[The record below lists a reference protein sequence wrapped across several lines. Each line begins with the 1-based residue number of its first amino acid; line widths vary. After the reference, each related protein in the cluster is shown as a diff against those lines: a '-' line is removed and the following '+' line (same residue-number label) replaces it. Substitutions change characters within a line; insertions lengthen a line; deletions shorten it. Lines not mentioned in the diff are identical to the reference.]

1 MGPALYNPLQMSQ
14 ITRCPACSTQFKVV
28 ADQLRISDGWVRCGH
43 CAEVFDASESLMPAP
58 PPALLPDVS
67 LTDVRPAPMPVA
79 RADDSLRAWGAPP
92 APVQKAFSRVIV
104 EPDAPSVNAPAPLG
118 AGVLAEAPFAPPAEV
133 LSVPDPVP
141 PAFLAAEPSL
151 VGAEPPPIFEPAATF
166 AWKGVDA
173 PSVPPKAPVAPP
185 PPPPLSPPPPEFA
198 GRQESRVL
206 SPDML
211 ELVLQEPLRTTY
223 SSAVPSEALA
233 QTPAAPVPQPGGY
246 ELPYAEDFA
255 DTPLTLE
262 SDAQPSPTASQV
274 DSVTATSAEQ
284 AAPTQPLQADVV
296 TDGGVEGMTA
306 DGMDVL
312 ASLPALPAAEV
323 QSLADADE
331 SVMPSL
337 PSVEFPS
344 IDEAT
349 GVKEAKLATPDPRA
363 DQSSEAE
370 DDEEPDAA
378 EDVSFVK
385 AARRRAFWRKP
396 LVRSGLVVLGL
407 GLTTALAAQVAVHER
422 NRLAAVAP
430 QLRPLLLALCEPL
443 GCELA
448 PLRQIAEVVIDSSSF
463 NKARGDSY
471 VLAVTMKSRSTVAL
485 EMPAVE
491 LTLTDAQDQPV
502 LRRVLLPAEMG
513 APQELAAGGEW
524 SASVSVLVTTGGA
537 RVAGYRLLAFY
548 P

>member
-58 PPALLPDVS
+58 PSALLPDVS
-67 LTDVRPAPMPVA
+67 LTDVRPPPMPVA
-79 RADDSLRAWGAPP
+79 RADDSSRAWGAPP
-92 APVQKAFSRVIV
+92 APVQKAFSRVV
-104 EPDAPSVNAPAPLG
+104 LEHDAPSGNAPAPSG
-118 AGVLAEAPFAPPAEV
+118 AGVLPEVPFARPAEV

-141 PAFLAAEPSL
+141 PAFLAAEPPL

-166 AWKGVDA
+166 AWKGADA
-173 PSVPPKAPVAPP
+173 PSVPPKAPVAP
-185 PPPPLSPPPPEFA
+185 PPPPEFA

-211 ELVLQEPLRTTY
+211 ELVLQEPLRATY
-223 SSAVPSEALA
+223 SSAVSSEALA

-274 DSVTATSAEQ
+274 DGVTATSAEQ
-284 AAPTQPLQADVV
+284 AAPTKPLQADVV
-296 TDGGVEGMTA
+296 SDGGVEGMTA

-312 ASLPALPAAEV
+312 ASLPALPPAEV
-323 QSLADADE
+323 QSLADAEE
-331 SVMPSL
+331 SVNPSL

-349 GVKEAKLATPDPRA
+349 GAKEARPATPDPRA
-363 DQSSEAE
+363 YQSSEVE

-407 GLTTALAAQVAVHER
+407 GLATALAAQVAVHER

>member
-67 LTDVRPAPMPVA
+67 LTDVRPPPMPVA
-79 RADDSLRAWGAPP
+79 RADDSSRAWGAPP
-92 APVQKAFSRVIV
+92 APVQKAFSRVVV
-104 EPDAPSVNAPAPLG
+104 EPDAPSGNAPAPSG
-118 AGVLAEAPFAPPAEV
+118 AGVLAEAPFARPAEV

-141 PAFLAAEPSL
+141 PAFLAAEPPL

-166 AWKGVDA
+166 AWKEADA

-185 PPPPLSPPPPEFA
+185 PPPPPPEFA

-211 ELVLQEPLRTTY
+211 ELVLQEPLRATY
-223 SSAVPSEALA
+223 SSAVSSEALA

-262 SDAQPSPTASQV
+262 CDAQPSPTASQA
-274 DSVTATSAEQ
+274 DGVTATSAEQ
-284 AAPTQPLQADVV
+284 AAPAKPLQADVV
-296 TDGGVEGMTA
+296 SDGGVEGMTA

-407 GLTTALAAQVAVHER
+407 GLATALAAQVAVHER

-502 LRRVLLPAEMG
+502 LRRVLLPADMG

>member
-1 MGPALYNPLQMSQ
+1 VGPALYNPLQMSQ

-67 LTDVRPAPMPVA
+67 LTDVRPPPMPVA
-79 RADDSLRAWGAPP
+79 RADDSSRAWGAPP
-92 APVQKAFSRVIV
+92 APVQKAFSRVVV
-104 EPDAPSVNAPAPLG
+104 EPDAPSGNAPAPSG
-118 AGVLAEAPFAPPAEV
+118 AGVLAEAPFARPAEV

-141 PAFLAAEPSL
+141 PAFLAAEPPL

-166 AWKGVDA
+166 AWKEADA

-185 PPPPLSPPPPEFA
+185 PPPPPPGFA

-211 ELVLQEPLRTTY
+211 ELVLQESPRTTH
-223 SSAVPSEALA
+223 SSAVSSEAVA

-262 SDAQPSPTASQV
+262 SDAQPSPTASHV
-274 DSVTATSAEQ
+274 DGDTGISAEQ
-284 AAPTQPLQADVV
+284 AVPTKPLQADVV
-296 TDGGVEGMTA
+296 SDGGVEGMTA

-323 QSLADADE
+323 QSLADAE
-331 SVMPSL
+331 EPVKPSL

-349 GVKEAKLATPDPRA
+349 GAKEARPATPDPRA
-363 DQSSEAE
+363 YQSSEAE

-407 GLTTALAAQVAVHER
+407 GLATALAAQVAVHER

>member
-43 CAEVFDASESLMPAP
+43 CAEVFDASESLMPAS

-67 LTDVRPAPMPVA
+67 LTDVRPPPMPVA
-79 RADDSLRAWGAPP
+79 RTDDSLRAWGAPP
-92 APVQKAFSRVIV
+92 APVQKAFSRVVV
-104 EPDAPSVNAPAPLG
+104 EPDAPSGNAPAPSG
-118 AGVLAEAPFAPPAEV
+118 AGVLAEAPFARPAEV

-141 PAFLAAEPSL
+141 PAFLTAEPPL
-151 VGAEPPPIFEPAATF
+151 VGAEPLPIFEPAATF
-166 AWKGVDA
+166 ARKGVDA
-173 PSVPPKAPVAPP
+173 PSVPPKSPLAPP
-185 PPPPLSPPPPEFA
+185 PPPPAPEFA

-211 ELVLQEPLRTTY
+211 ELVLQEPLRATH
-223 SSAVPSEALA
+223 SSAVSSEALA

-262 SDAQPSPTASQV
+262 SDAQPSPTASQA
-274 DSVTATSAEQ
+274 DGVTATSAEQ
-284 AAPTQPLQADVV
+284 AAPTKPLQADVV

-323 QSLADADE
+323 QSLADAE
-331 SVMPSL
+331 EPVKPSL

-349 GVKEAKLATPDPRA
+349 GVKEAKPATPDLRA
-363 DQSSEAE
+363 DQSSEGE
-370 DDEEPDAA
+370 DDEAPDAT

-407 GLTTALAAQVAVHER
+407 GLATALAAQVAVHER

-448 PLRQIAEVVIDSSSF
+448 PLRQISEVVIDSSSF

>member
-43 CAEVFDASESLMPAP
+43 CAEVFDASESLMPAS

-67 LTDVRPAPMPVA
+67 LTDVRPPPMPAA
-79 RADDSLRAWGAPP
+79 RTDDSLRAWGAPP
-92 APVQKAFSRVIV
+92 APVQKAFSRVVV
-104 EPDAPSVNAPAPLG
+104 EPDAPSGNAPAPLG
-118 AGVLAEAPFAPPAEV
+118 TGVLAEAPFARPAEV
-133 LSVPDPVP
+133 LSVPDPAP
-141 PAFLAAEPSL
+141 PAFLAAEPPL
-151 VGAEPPPIFEPAATF
+151 AGAEPPPIFEPAATF
-166 AWKGVDA
+166 AWKGADA

-185 PPPPLSPPPPEFA
+185 PPPPPPEFA

-211 ELVLQEPLRTTY
+211 ELVLQEPLRATY
-223 SSAVPSEALA
+223 SSAVSSEALA

-274 DSVTATSAEQ
+274 DGVTATSAEQ
-284 AAPTQPLQADVV
+284 AAPTKPLQAELVSDS
-296 TDGGVEGMTA
+296 GVEGMTA

-344 IDEAT
+344 IDEAS
-349 GVKEAKLATPDPRA
+349 GVKEAKPATPDLRA
-363 DQSSEAE
+363 DQSNEVE

-407 GLTTALAAQVAVHER
+407 GLATVLAAQVAVHER

-448 PLRQIAEVVIDSSSF
+448 PLRQISEVVIDSSSF

-502 LRRVLLPAEMG
+502 LRRVLLPADMG

>member
-67 LTDVRPAPMPVA
+67 LTDVRPPPMPVA
-79 RADDSLRAWGAPP
+79 RADDSSRAWGAPP
-92 APVQKAFSRVIV
+92 APVQKAFSRVVV
-104 EPDAPSVNAPAPLG
+104 EPDAPSGNAPAPSG
-118 AGVLAEAPFAPPAEV
+118 AGVLAGAPFARPAEV

-141 PAFLAAEPSL
+141 PAFLAAEPPL

-166 AWKGVDA
+166 AWKGADA

-185 PPPPLSPPPPEFA
+185 PPPPPPEFA

-211 ELVLQEPLRTTY
+211 ELVLQEPLRATH
-223 SSAVPSEALA
+223 SSAVSSEALV

-262 SDAQPSPTASQV
+262 SDAQPLPTVSQV
-274 DSVTATSAEQ
+274 DGVTVTSAEQ
-284 AAPTQPLQADVV
+284 AAPNKPLQADVV
-296 TDGGVEGMTA
+296 SDGGVEGMTA
-306 DGMDVL
+306 DGMGVL
-312 ASLPALPAAEV
+312 ASLPALPTAEV
-323 QSLADADE
+323 QSLADAEE
-331 SVMPSL
+331 SVKPSL

-344 IDEAT
+344 IDEAI
-349 GVKEAKLATPDPRA
+349 GVKEAKPATPDLRV
-363 DQSSEAE
+363 DQSSEVE

-407 GLTTALAAQVAVHER
+407 VLTTVLAAQVAVHER

-430 QLRPLLLALCEPL
+430 QFRPLLLALCEPL

>member
-67 LTDVRPAPMPVA
+67 LTDVRPPPMPVA
-79 RADDSLRAWGAPP
+79 RADDSSRAWGAPP
-92 APVQKAFSRVIV
+92 APVQKAFSRVVV
-104 EPDAPSVNAPAPLG
+104 EPDAPSVNVPVPSG
-118 AGVLAEAPFAPPAEV
+118 AGVLAEAPFARPAEV

-141 PAFLAAEPSL
+141 PAFLAAEPPL

-166 AWKGVDA
+166 AWKGADA

-185 PPPPLSPPPPEFA
+185 PPPPPPEFA

-211 ELVLQEPLRTTY
+211 ELVLQEPLRATH
-223 SSAVPSEALA
+223 SSAVSSEALV

-262 SDAQPSPTASQV
+262 SDAQPLPTASQV
-274 DSVTATSAEQ
+274 DGVTVTSAEQ
-284 AAPTQPLQADVV
+284 AAPNKPLQADVV
-296 TDGGVEGMTA
+296 SDGGVEGMTA

-312 ASLPALPAAEV
+312 ASLPALPTAEV
-323 QSLADADE
+323 QSLADAEE
-331 SVMPSL
+331 SVKPSL

-344 IDEAT
+344 IDEAI
-349 GVKEAKLATPDPRA
+349 GVKEAKPATPDLRV
-363 DQSSEAE
+363 DQSSEVE

-407 GLTTALAAQVAVHER
+407 VLATALAAQVAVHER

-502 LRRVLLPAEMG
+502 LRRVLLPADMG

>member
-67 LTDVRPAPMPVA
+67 LTDVRPPPMPVA
-79 RADDSLRAWGAPP
+79 RTDDSLRAWGAPP

-118 AGVLAEAPFAPPAEV
+118 AGVLAEAPFARPAEV

-185 PPPPLSPPPPEFA
+185 PPPPMPEFA

-211 ELVLQEPLRTTY
+211 ELVLQESPRTTH
-223 SSAVPSEALA
+223 SSAVSSEAVA

-274 DSVTATSAEQ
+274 DGVTATSAEQ
-284 AAPTQPLQADVV
+284 AVPAKPLQADAV

-312 ASLPALPAAEV
+312 ASLSALPAAEV

-344 IDEAT
+344 IDEAS
-349 GVKEAKLATPDPRA
+349 GVKEAKPATPDLRA
-363 DQSSEAE
+363 DQSSEVE

-407 GLTTALAAQVAVHER
+407 GLATALAAQVAVHER

>member
-1 MGPALYNPLQMSQ
+1 
-14 ITRCPACSTQFKVV
+14 
-28 ADQLRISDGWVRCGH
+28 
-43 CAEVFDASESLMPAP
+43 
-58 PPALLPDVS
+58 
-67 LTDVRPAPMPVA
+67 
-79 RADDSLRAWGAPP
+79 
-92 APVQKAFSRVIV
+92 
-104 EPDAPSVNAPAPLG
+104 
-118 AGVLAEAPFAPPAEV
+118 
-133 LSVPDPVP
+133 
-141 PAFLAAEPSL
+141 
-151 VGAEPPPIFEPAATF
+151 
-166 AWKGVDA
+166 
-173 PSVPPKAPVAPP
+173 
-185 PPPPLSPPPPEFA
+185 
-198 GRQESRVL
+198 
-206 SPDML
+206 ML
-211 ELVLQEPLRTTY
+211 ELVLQESPRATH
-223 SSAVPSEALA
+223 SSAVSSEAVA

-262 SDAQPSPTASQV
+262 AVESDAQPSPTASQV
-274 DSVTATSAEQ
+274 DGVTATSAEQ
-284 AAPTQPLQADVV
+284 AAPTQPLPADVV

-407 GLTTALAAQVAVHER
+407 VLATVLAAQVAVHER

-471 VLAVTMKSRSTVAL
+471 VLAVTTKSRSTVAL

-502 LRRVLLPAEMG
+502 LRRVLLPTEMG

>member
-67 LTDVRPAPMPVA
+67 LTDVRPPPMPVA
-79 RADDSLRAWGAPP
+79 RADDSSRAWGAPP
-92 APVQKAFSRVIV
+92 APVQKAFSRVVV
-104 EPDAPSVNAPAPLG
+104 EPDAPSGNAPAPSG
-118 AGVLAEAPFAPPAEV
+118 AGVLAEAPFARPAEV

-141 PAFLAAEPSL
+141 PAFLAAEPPL
-151 VGAEPPPIFEPAATF
+151 VGAEAPPILEPAATF
-166 AWKGVDA
+166 AWKGADA

-185 PPPPLSPPPPEFA
+185 PPPPPPEFA

-211 ELVLQEPLRTTY
+211 ELVLQEPLRATHP
-223 SSAVPSEALA
+223 SAVSSEALA

-274 DSVTATSAEQ
+274 DGVTATSAEQ
-284 AAPTQPLQADVV
+284 AAPAKPLQADVV
-296 TDGGVEGMTA
+296 SDGGVEGMTA

-323 QSLADADE
+323 QSLADAE
-331 SVMPSL
+331 EPVKPSL

-349 GVKEAKLATPDPRA
+349 GVKEAKPATPDLRA
-363 DQSSEAE
+363 DQSSEGE
-370 DDEEPDAA
+370 DDEEPDAT

-407 GLTTALAAQVAVHER
+407 GLATALAAQVAVHER

>member
-67 LTDVRPAPMPVA
+67 LTDVRPPPMPVA
-79 RADDSLRAWGAPP
+79 RADDSSRAWGAPP
-92 APVQKAFSRVIV
+92 APVQKAFSRVVV
-104 EPDAPSVNAPAPLG
+104 EPDAPSGNAPAPSG
-118 AGVLAEAPFAPPAEV
+118 AGVLAEAPFARPAEV

-141 PAFLAAEPSL
+141 PAFLAAEPPL

-166 AWKGVDA
+166 AWKGADA

-185 PPPPLSPPPPEFA
+185 PPPPPPEFA

-211 ELVLQEPLRTTY
+211 ELVLQESPRTTH
-223 SSAVPSEALA
+223 SSAVSSEAVA

-262 SDAQPSPTASQV
+262 CDAQPSPTASQA
-274 DSVTATSAEQ
+274 DGVTATSAEQ
-284 AAPTQPLQADVV
+284 AAPAKPLQADVV
-296 TDGGVEGMTA
+296 SDGGVEGMTA

-323 QSLADADE
+323 QSLADAEE
-331 SVMPSL
+331 SVKPSL

-344 IDEAT
+344 IDEAI
-349 GVKEAKLATPDPRA
+349 GVKEAKPATPDLRA
-363 DQSSEAE
+363 DQSSEGE

-407 GLTTALAAQVAVHER
+407 VLATALAAQVAVHER
-422 NRLAAVAP
+422 NRVAAVAP

-502 LRRVLLPAEMG
+502 LRRVLLPADMG

>member
-67 LTDVRPAPMPVA
+67 LTDVRPPPMPVA
-79 RADDSLRAWGAPP
+79 RADDSSRAWGAPP
-92 APVQKAFSRVIV
+92 APVQKAFSRVVV
-104 EPDAPSVNAPAPLG
+104 EPDAPSGNAPAPSG
-118 AGVLAEAPFAPPAEV
+118 AGVLAEAPFARPAEV

-141 PAFLAAEPSL
+141 PAFLAAEPPL

-166 AWKGVDA
+166 AWKGADA

-185 PPPPLSPPPPEFA
+185 PPPPPPEFA

-211 ELVLQEPLRTTY
+211 ELVLQESLRATH
-223 SSAVPSEALA
+223 SSAVSSEALV

-262 SDAQPSPTASQV
+262 SDAQPLPTVSQV
-274 DSVTATSAEQ
+274 DGVTVTSAEQ
-284 AAPTQPLQADVV
+284 AAPNKPLQADVV
-296 TDGGVEGMTA
+296 SDGGVEGMTA

-312 ASLPALPAAEV
+312 ASLPALPPAEV
-323 QSLADADE
+323 QSLADAE
-331 SVMPSL
+331 EPVKPSL

-349 GVKEAKLATPDPRA
+349 GVKEVKSATPDLRA
-363 DQSSEAE
+363 DQSSEGE
-370 DDEEPDAA
+370 DDEAPDAT

-407 GLTTALAAQVAVHER
+407 GLATALAAQVAVHER
-422 NRLAAVAP
+422 NRVAAVAP

-502 LRRVLLPAEMG
+502 LRRVLLPADMG

>member
-67 LTDVRPAPMPVA
+67 LTDVRPPPMPVA
-79 RADDSLRAWGAPP
+79 RADDSSRAWGAPP
-92 APVQKAFSRVIV
+92 APVQKAFSRVVV
-104 EPDAPSVNAPAPLG
+104 EPDAPSGNAPAPSG
-118 AGVLAEAPFAPPAEV
+118 AGVLAGAPFARPAEV

-141 PAFLAAEPSL
+141 PAFLAAEPPL

-166 AWKGVDA
+166 AWKGADA
-173 PSVPPKAPVAPP
+173 PRVQPKAPVAPP
-185 PPPPLSPPPPEFA
+185 PPPLPPQFA

-211 ELVLQEPLRTTY
+211 ELVLQEPLRATY
-223 SSAVPSEALA
+223 SSAVSSEALA

-274 DSVTATSAEQ
+274 DGDTATSAD
-284 AAPTQPLQADVV
+284 QADVV

-312 ASLPALPAAEV
+312 ASLPALPPAEV
-323 QSLADADE
+323 QSLAGAEE
-331 SVMPSL
+331 SVKPSL

-349 GVKEAKLATPDPRA
+349 GVKEAKPATPDLRA
-363 DQSSEAE
+363 DQSSEVE

-396 LVRSGLVVLGL
+396 PVRSGLVVLGL
-407 GLTTALAAQVAVHER
+407 CLATALAAQVAVHER
-422 NRLAAVAP
+422 NRVAAVAP

-502 LRRVLLPAEMG
+502 LRRVLLPADMG

>member
-67 LTDVRPAPMPVA
+67 LTDVRPPPMPVA
-79 RADDSLRAWGAPP
+79 RADDSSRAWGAPP
-92 APVQKAFSRVIV
+92 APVQKAFSRVVV
-104 EPDAPSVNAPAPLG
+104 EPDAPSGNAPAPSG
-118 AGVLAEAPFAPPAEV
+118 AGVLAEAPFARPAEV

-141 PAFLAAEPSL
+141 PAFLAAEPPL

-185 PPPPLSPPPPEFA
+185 PPPPPEFA

-211 ELVLQEPLRTTY
+211 ELVLQEPLRATH
-223 SSAVPSEALA
+223 SSTVSSEALA
-233 QTPAAPVPQPGGY
+233 HTPAAPVPQPRGY
-246 ELPYAEDFA
+246 ERPYAEDFA
-255 DTPLTLE
+255 ATPLTLE

-274 DSVTATSAEQ
+274 DSVTATSAVQ
-284 AAPTQPLQADVV
+284 AAPAKPLQADVV
-296 TDGGVEGMTA
+296 TDSGVEGMTA

-312 ASLPALPAAEV
+312 ASLPALPPAEV
-323 QSLADADE
+323 QSLADAE
-331 SVMPSL
+331 EPVKPSL

-349 GVKEAKLATPDPRA
+349 GVKEAKPATPDLRA
-363 DQSSEAE
+363 DQSSEGE
-370 DDEEPDAA
+370 DGEEPDAA

-396 LVRSGLVVLGL
+396 PVRSGLVVLGL
-407 GLTTALAAQVAVHER
+407 CLATALAAQVAVHER
-422 NRLAAVAP
+422 NRVAAVAP

-448 PLRQIAEVVIDSSSF
+448 PLRQISEVVIDSSSF

-502 LRRVLLPAEMG
+502 LRRVLLPADMG

>member
-67 LTDVRPAPMPVA
+67 LTDVRQPPMPVA
-79 RADDSLRAWGAPP
+79 RADDSLRAWGAAP
-92 APVQKAFSRVIV
+92 APAQRVSSRVAV
-104 EPDAPSVNAPAPLG
+104 EPDAPVGNAPAPSG
-118 AGVLAEAPFAPPAEV
+118 AGHLAEAPFAFPAEV

-141 PAFLAAEPSL
+141 PAFLAAEPPL

-166 AWKGVDA
+166 AWKGADA

-185 PPPPLSPPPPEFA
+185 PPPPPPEFA

-211 ELVLQEPLRTTY
+211 ELVLQEPLRATH
-223 SSAVPSEALA
+223 SSAVSSEALA

-274 DSVTATSAEQ
+274 DGDTATSAEQ
-284 AAPTQPLQADVV
+284 AAPTKPLQADVV
-296 TDGGVEGMTA
+296 SDGGVEGMTA

-312 ASLPALPAAEV
+312 ASLPALPPAEV
-323 QSLADADE
+323 QSLADAE
-331 SVMPSL
+331 EPVKPSL

-349 GVKEAKLATPDPRA
+349 GVKEVKSATPDPRA
-363 DQSSEAE
+363 YQSSEAE

-407 GLTTALAAQVAVHER
+407 CLATALAAQVAVHER
-422 NRLAAVAP
+422 NRVAAVAP

-448 PLRQIAEVVIDSSSF
+448 PLRQISEVVIDSSSF

-502 LRRVLLPAEMG
+502 LRRVLLPADMG

>member
-67 LTDVRPAPMPVA
+67 LTDVRPPPMPVA
-79 RADDSLRAWGAPP
+79 RADDSSRAWGAPP
-92 APVQKAFSRVIV
+92 APVQKAFSRVVV
-104 EPDAPSVNAPAPLG
+104 EPDAPSGNAPAPSG
-118 AGVLAEAPFAPPAEV
+118 AGVLAEAPFARPAEV

-141 PAFLAAEPSL
+141 PAFLAAEPPL

-166 AWKGVDA
+166 AWKGADA

-185 PPPPLSPPPPEFA
+185 PPPPPPEFA

-211 ELVLQEPLRTTY
+211 ELVLQESLRATH
-223 SSAVPSEALA
+223 SSAVSSEALV

-262 SDAQPSPTASQV
+262 SDAQPLPTVSQV
-274 DSVTATSAEQ
+274 DGVTVTSAEQ
-284 AAPTQPLQADVV
+284 AAPNKPLQADVV
-296 TDGGVEGMTA
+296 SDGGVEGMTA

-312 ASLPALPAAEV
+312 ASLPALPTAEV
-323 QSLADADE
+323 QSLADAEE
-331 SVMPSL
+331 SVKPSL

-349 GVKEAKLATPDPRA
+349 GVKEAKPATPDLRA
-363 DQSSEAE
+363 DQSSEVE

-407 GLTTALAAQVAVHER
+407 VLATALAAQVAVHER

-502 LRRVLLPAEMG
+502 LRRVLLPADMG

>member
-1 MGPALYNPLQMSQ
+1 MSQ

-43 CAEVFDASESLMPAP
+43 CAEVFDASESLVPAS

-67 LTDVRPAPMPVA
+67 LTDVRPPPMPVA

-104 EPDAPSVNAPAPLG
+104 EPDAPSGIAPAPLG

-141 PAFLAAEPSL
+141 PALLTAEPPL
-151 VGAEPPPIFEPAATF
+151 VGTEPPPIFEPAATF
-166 AWKGVDA
+166 AWKGADA

-185 PPPPLSPPPPEFA
+185 PPPPGFA

-211 ELVLQEPLRTTY
+211 ELVLQESPRATH
-223 SSAVPSEALA
+223 SSAVSSEAVA

-262 SDAQPSPTASQV
+262 AVESDAQPSPTASQV
-274 DSVTATSAEQ
+274 DGVTATSAEQ

-407 GLTTALAAQVAVHER
+407 VLATVLAAQVAVHER

-471 VLAVTMKSRSTVAL
+471 VLAVTTKSRSTVAL

-502 LRRVLLPAEMG
+502 LRRVLLPTEMG

>member
-67 LTDVRPAPMPVA
+67 LTDVRPPPMPVA
-79 RADDSLRAWGAPP
+79 RADDSSRAWGAPP
-92 APVQKAFSRVIV
+92 APVQKAFSRVVV
-104 EPDAPSVNAPAPLG
+104 EPDAPSGNAPAPSG
-118 AGVLAEAPFAPPAEV
+118 AGVLAEAPFARPAEV

-141 PAFLAAEPSL
+141 PAFLAAEPPL

-166 AWKGVDA
+166 AWKGADA

-185 PPPPLSPPPPEFA
+185 PPPPPPEFA

-211 ELVLQEPLRTTY
+211 ELVLQEPLRATY
-223 SSAVPSEALA
+223 SSAVSSEAVA

-262 SDAQPSPTASQV
+262 SDAQPSPTASHV
-274 DSVTATSAEQ
+274 DGDTGISAEQ
-284 AAPTQPLQADVV
+284 AVPTKPLQADVV
-296 TDGGVEGMTA
+296 SDGGVEGMTA

-312 ASLPALPAAEV
+312 ASLPALPPAEV
-323 QSLADADE
+323 QSLAGAEE
-331 SVMPSL
+331 SVKPSL

-349 GVKEAKLATPDPRA
+349 GVKEVKSATPDLRA
-363 DQSSEAE
+363 DQSSEGE
-370 DDEEPDAA
+370 DDEAPDAT

-396 LVRSGLVVLGL
+396 PVRSGLVVLGL
-407 GLTTALAAQVAVHER
+407 CLATALAAQVAVHER
-422 NRLAAVAP
+422 NRVAAVAP

-448 PLRQIAEVVIDSSSF
+448 PLRQISEVVIDSSSF

>member
-67 LTDVRPAPMPVA
+67 LTDVRPPPMPVA
-79 RADDSLRAWGAPP
+79 RADDSSRAWGAPP
-92 APVQKAFSRVIV
+92 APVQKAFSRVVV
-104 EPDAPSVNAPAPLG
+104 EPDAPSGNAPAPSG
-118 AGVLAEAPFAPPAEV
+118 AGVLAEAPFARPAEV

-141 PAFLAAEPSL
+141 PAFLAAEPPL

-166 AWKGVDA
+166 AWKGADA

-185 PPPPLSPPPPEFA
+185 PPPPPPEFA

-211 ELVLQEPLRTTY
+211 ELVLQEPLRATHPL
-223 SSAVPSEALA
+223 AVSSEALA

-274 DSVTATSAEQ
+274 DGDTATSTEQ
-284 AAPTQPLQADVV
+284 AASTKPLPADVV

-323 QSLADADE
+323 QSLADAEE
-331 SVMPSL
+331 SVKPSL

-407 GLTTALAAQVAVHER
+407 VLATVFAAQVAVHER

-502 LRRVLLPAEMG
+502 LRRVLLPADMG
-513 APQELAAGGEW
+513 APLELAAGGEW

>member
-67 LTDVRPAPMPVA
+67 LTDVRPPPMPVA
-79 RADDSLRAWGAPP
+79 RADDSSRAWGAPP
-92 APVQKAFSRVIV
+92 APVQKAFSRVVV
-104 EPDAPSVNAPAPLG
+104 EPDAPSGNAPAPSG
-118 AGVLAEAPFAPPAEV
+118 AGVLAEAPFARPAEV

-141 PAFLAAEPSL
+141 PAFLAAEPPL
-151 VGAEPPPIFEPAATF
+151 VCAEPPPIFEPAATF
-166 AWKGVDA
+166 AWKGADA

-185 PPPPLSPPPPEFA
+185 PPPPPPEFA

-211 ELVLQEPLRTTY
+211 ELVLQEPLRATH
-223 SSAVPSEALA
+223 SSAVSSEALA

-262 SDAQPSPTASQV
+262 CDAQPSPTASQA
-274 DSVTATSAEQ
+274 DGVTATSAEQ
-284 AAPTQPLQADVV
+284 AVPAKPLQADVV
-296 TDGGVEGMTA
+296 SDGGVEGMTA

-312 ASLPALPAAEV
+312 ASLPALPPAEV
-323 QSLADADE
+323 QSLADAE
-331 SVMPSL
+331 EPVKPSL

-349 GVKEAKLATPDPRA
+349 GVKEVKSATPDLRA
-363 DQSSEAE
+363 DQSSEGE
-370 DDEEPDAA
+370 DDEAPDAT

-407 GLTTALAAQVAVHER
+407 VLATALAAQVAVHER

-502 LRRVLLPAEMG
+502 LRRVLLPADMG

>member
-1 MGPALYNPLQMSQ
+1 MGPALYNPSQMSQ

-67 LTDVRPAPMPVA
+67 LTDVRPPPMPVA
-79 RADDSLRAWGAPP
+79 RADDSSRAWGAPP
-92 APVQKAFSRVIV
+92 APVQKAFSRVVV
-104 EPDAPSVNAPAPLG
+104 EPDAPSGNAPAPSG
-118 AGVLAEAPFAPPAEV
+118 AGVLAEAPFARPAEV

-141 PAFLAAEPSL
+141 PAFLAAEPPL

-166 AWKGVDA
+166 AWKGADA

-185 PPPPLSPPPPEFA
+185 PPPPPPEFA

-223 SSAVPSEALA
+223 SSAVSSEALA

-284 AAPTQPLQADVV
+284 AAPTKPLQADVV
-296 TDGGVEGMTA
+296 SDGGVEGMTA

-323 QSLADADE
+323 QSLADAEE
-331 SVMPSL
+331 SVKPSL

-349 GVKEAKLATPDPRA
+349 GVKEAKPATPDLRA
-363 DQSSEAE
+363 DQSSEVE

-407 GLTTALAAQVAVHER
+407 VLATALAAQVAVHER

-502 LRRVLLPAEMG
+502 LRRVLLPADMG

>member
-67 LTDVRPAPMPVA
+67 LTDVRPPPMPVA
-79 RADDSLRAWGAPP
+79 RADDSSRAWGAPP
-92 APVQKAFSRVIV
+92 APVQKAFSRVVV
-104 EPDAPSVNAPAPLG
+104 EPDAPSGNAPAPSG
-118 AGVLAEAPFAPPAEV
+118 AGVLAEAPFARPAEV

-141 PAFLAAEPSL
+141 PAFLAAEPPL

-166 AWKGVDA
+166 AWKGADA

-185 PPPPLSPPPPEFA
+185 PPPPPPEFA

-211 ELVLQEPLRTTY
+211 ELVLQEPLRATH
-223 SSAVPSEALA
+223 SSAVSSEALV

-262 SDAQPSPTASQV
+262 AVESDVQPLPTASQAV
-274 DSVTATSAEQ
+274 GVTAPSSEQ
-284 AAPTQPLQADVV
+284 AAPTRSPQADVV
-296 TDGGVEGMTA
+296 TDSGVEGMTA

-312 ASLPALPAAEV
+312 ASLPALPPAEV
-323 QSLADADE
+323 QSLADAE
-331 SVMPSL
+331 EPVKPSL

-349 GVKEAKLATPDPRA
+349 GVKEVKSATPDLRA
-363 DQSSEAE
+363 DQSSEGE
-370 DDEEPDAA
+370 DDEAPDAT

-407 GLTTALAAQVAVHER
+407 GLATALAAQVAVHER
-422 NRLAAVAP
+422 NRVAAVAP

-502 LRRVLLPAEMG
+502 LRRVLLPADMG

>member
-1 MGPALYNPLQMSQ
+1 VGPALYNPLQMSQ

-67 LTDVRPAPMPVA
+67 LTDVRPPPMPVA
-79 RADDSLRAWGAPP
+79 RADDSSRAWGAPP
-92 APVQKAFSRVIV
+92 APVQKAFSRVVV
-104 EPDAPSVNAPAPLG
+104 EPDAPSGNAPAPSG
-118 AGVLAEAPFAPPAEV
+118 AGVLAEAPFARPAEV

-141 PAFLAAEPSL
+141 PAFLAAEPPL

-166 AWKGVDA
+166 AWKGADA

-185 PPPPLSPPPPEFA
+185 PPPPPPEFA

-211 ELVLQEPLRTTY
+211 ELVLQEPLRATHP
-223 SSAVPSEALA
+223 SAVSSEAVA

-262 SDAQPSPTASQV
+262 CDAQPSPTASQA
-274 DSVTATSAEQ
+274 DGVTATSAEQ
-284 AAPTQPLQADVV
+284 AAPAKPLQADVV
-296 TDGGVEGMTA
+296 SDGGLEGMTA

-312 ASLPALPAAEV
+312 ASLPALPPAEV
-323 QSLADADE
+323 QSLADAE
-331 SVMPSL
+331 EPVKPSL

-349 GVKEAKLATPDPRA
+349 GVKEVKSATPDLRA
-363 DQSSEAE
+363 DQSSEVE
-370 DDEEPDAA
+370 DDEAPDAT

-407 GLTTALAAQVAVHER
+407 GLATALAAQVAVHER

>member
-1 MGPALYNPLQMSQ
+1 M
-14 ITRCPACSTQFKVV
+14 
-28 ADQLRISDGWVRCGH
+28 
-43 CAEVFDASESLMPAP
+43 
-58 PPALLPDVS
+58 
-67 LTDVRPAPMPVA
+67 
-79 RADDSLRAWGAPP
+79 
-92 APVQKAFSRVIV
+92 
-104 EPDAPSVNAPAPLG
+104 
-118 AGVLAEAPFAPPAEV
+118 
-133 LSVPDPVP
+133 
-141 PAFLAAEPSL
+141 
-151 VGAEPPPIFEPAATF
+151 
-166 AWKGVDA
+166 
-173 PSVPPKAPVAPP
+173 
-185 PPPPLSPPPPEFA
+185 
-198 GRQESRVL
+198 L

-211 ELVLQEPLRTTY
+211 ELVLQEPLRATH
-223 SSAVPSEALA
+223 SSAVSSEALV

-262 SDAQPSPTASQV
+262 SDAQPLPTASQV
-274 DSVTATSAEQ
+274 DGVTVTSAEQ
-284 AAPTQPLQADVV
+284 AAPNKPLQADVV
-296 TDGGVEGMTA
+296 SDGGVEGMTA

-323 QSLADADE
+323 QSLADAEE
-331 SVMPSL
+331 SVKPSL

-349 GVKEAKLATPDPRA
+349 GVKEAKPATPDLRA
-363 DQSSEAE
+363 DQSSEVE

-407 GLTTALAAQVAVHER
+407 GLATALAAQVAVHER
-422 NRLAAVAP
+422 NRVAAVAP

-448 PLRQIAEVVIDSSSF
+448 PLRQISEVVIDSSSF

>member
-1 MGPALYNPLQMSQ
+1 M
-14 ITRCPACSTQFKVV
+14 
-28 ADQLRISDGWVRCGH
+28 
-43 CAEVFDASESLMPAP
+43 
-58 PPALLPDVS
+58 
-67 LTDVRPAPMPVA
+67 
-79 RADDSLRAWGAPP
+79 
-92 APVQKAFSRVIV
+92 
-104 EPDAPSVNAPAPLG
+104 
-118 AGVLAEAPFAPPAEV
+118 
-133 LSVPDPVP
+133 
-141 PAFLAAEPSL
+141 
-151 VGAEPPPIFEPAATF
+151 
-166 AWKGVDA
+166 
-173 PSVPPKAPVAPP
+173 
-185 PPPPLSPPPPEFA
+185 
-198 GRQESRVL
+198 L

-211 ELVLQEPLRTTY
+211 ELVLQEPLRATY
-223 SSAVPSEALA
+223 SSAVSSEAVA

-262 SDAQPSPTASQV
+262 CDAQPSPTASQA
-274 DSVTATSAEQ
+274 DGVTATSAEQ
-284 AAPTQPLQADVV
+284 AAPAKPLQADVV
-296 TDGGVEGMTA
+296 SDGGVEGMTA

-312 ASLPALPAAEV
+312 ASLPALPPAEV
-323 QSLADADE
+323 QSLADAEE
-331 SVMPSL
+331 SVKPSL

-349 GVKEAKLATPDPRA
+349 GVKEAKPATPDLRA
-363 DQSSEAE
+363 DQSSEGE
-370 DDEEPDAA
+370 DDEAPDAA

-407 GLTTALAAQVAVHER
+407 CLATALAAQVAVHER
-422 NRLAAVAP
+422 NRVAAVAP

-448 PLRQIAEVVIDSSSF
+448 PLRQISEVVIDSSSF

-502 LRRVLLPAEMG
+502 LRRVLLPADMG

>member
-1 MGPALYNPLQMSQ
+1 
-14 ITRCPACSTQFKVV
+14 
-28 ADQLRISDGWVRCGH
+28 
-43 CAEVFDASESLMPAP
+43 
-58 PPALLPDVS
+58 
-67 LTDVRPAPMPVA
+67 
-79 RADDSLRAWGAPP
+79 
-92 APVQKAFSRVIV
+92 
-104 EPDAPSVNAPAPLG
+104 
-118 AGVLAEAPFAPPAEV
+118 
-133 LSVPDPVP
+133 
-141 PAFLAAEPSL
+141 
-151 VGAEPPPIFEPAATF
+151 
-166 AWKGVDA
+166 
-173 PSVPPKAPVAPP
+173 
-185 PPPPLSPPPPEFA
+185 
-198 GRQESRVL
+198 
-206 SPDML
+206 ML
-211 ELVLQEPLRTTY
+211 ELVLQEPLRATH
-223 SSAVPSEALA
+223 SSAVSSEALV

-262 SDAQPSPTASQV
+262 SDAQPLPTVSQV
-274 DSVTATSAEQ
+274 DGVTVTSAEQ
-284 AAPTQPLQADVV
+284 AAPNKPLQADVV
-296 TDGGVEGMTA
+296 SDGGVEGMTA
-306 DGMDVL
+306 DGMDAL
-312 ASLPALPAAEV
+312 ASLSALPAAEV
-323 QSLADADE
+323 QSLADAEE
-331 SVMPSL
+331 SVKPSL

-344 IDEAT
+344 IDEAI
-349 GVKEAKLATPDPRA
+349 GVKEAKPATPDLCV
-363 DQSSEAE
+363 DQSSEVE

-407 GLTTALAAQVAVHER
+407 GLATALAAQVAVHER

>member
-67 LTDVRPAPMPVA
+67 LTDVRPPPMPVA
-79 RADDSLRAWGAPP
+79 RADDSSRAWGAPP
-92 APVQKAFSRVIV
+92 APVQKAFSRVVV
-104 EPDAPSVNAPAPLG
+104 EPDAPSGNAPAPSG
-118 AGVLAEAPFAPPAEV
+118 AGVLAEAPFARPAEV

-141 PAFLAAEPSL
+141 PAFLAAEPPL

-166 AWKGVDA
+166 AWKEADA

-185 PPPPLSPPPPEFA
+185 PPPPPPEFA

-211 ELVLQEPLRTTY
+211 ELVLQEPLRATH
-223 SSAVPSEALA
+223 SSAVSSEAVA

-262 SDAQPSPTASQV
+262 CDAQPSPTASQA
-274 DSVTATSAEQ
+274 DGVTATSAEQ
-284 AAPTQPLQADVV
+284 AAPAKPLQADVV
-296 TDGGVEGMTA
+296 SDGGVEGMTA

-323 QSLADADE
+323 QSLADAEE
-331 SVMPSL
+331 SVKPSL

-349 GVKEAKLATPDPRA
+349 GVKEVKSATPDLRA
-363 DQSSEAE
+363 DQSSEGE
-370 DDEEPDAA
+370 DDEAPDAA

-407 GLTTALAAQVAVHER
+407 VLATALAAQVAVHER

-502 LRRVLLPAEMG
+502 LRRVLLPADMG

>member
-1 MGPALYNPLQMSQ
+1 M
-14 ITRCPACSTQFKVV
+14 
-28 ADQLRISDGWVRCGH
+28 
-43 CAEVFDASESLMPAP
+43 
-58 PPALLPDVS
+58 
-67 LTDVRPAPMPVA
+67 
-79 RADDSLRAWGAPP
+79 
-92 APVQKAFSRVIV
+92 
-104 EPDAPSVNAPAPLG
+104 
-118 AGVLAEAPFAPPAEV
+118 
-133 LSVPDPVP
+133 
-141 PAFLAAEPSL
+141 
-151 VGAEPPPIFEPAATF
+151 
-166 AWKGVDA
+166 
-173 PSVPPKAPVAPP
+173 
-185 PPPPLSPPPPEFA
+185 
-198 GRQESRVL
+198 L

-211 ELVLQEPLRTTY
+211 ELVLQEPLRATH
-223 SSAVPSEALA
+223 SSAVSSEALA

-274 DSVTATSAEQ
+274 DGVTATSAEQ
-284 AAPTQPLQADVV
+284 AAPAKPLQADVV
-296 TDGGVEGMTA
+296 SDGGVEGMTA

-323 QSLADADE
+323 QSLADAE
-331 SVMPSL
+331 EPVKPSL

-407 GLTTALAAQVAVHER
+407 GLATALAAQVAVHER

-502 LRRVLLPAEMG
+502 LRRVLLPADMG

>member
-67 LTDVRPAPMPVA
+67 LTDVRPPPMPVA
-79 RADDSLRAWGAPP
+79 RADDSSRAWGAAP
-92 APVQKAFSRVIV
+92 APVQKAFSRVVV
-104 EPDAPSVNAPAPLG
+104 EPDAPSGNAPAPSG
-118 AGVLAEAPFAPPAEV
+118 AGVLAEAPFARPAEV

-141 PAFLAAEPSL
+141 PAFLAAEPPL

-166 AWKGVDA
+166 AWKGADA

-185 PPPPLSPPPPEFA
+185 PPPPPPEFA

-211 ELVLQEPLRTTY
+211 ELVLQEPLRATY
-223 SSAVPSEALA
+223 SSAVSSEALA

-262 SDAQPSPTASQV
+262 SDAQPSPAASQV
-274 DSVTATSAEQ
+274 DGVTATSAEQ
-284 AAPTQPLQADVV
+284 AAPTKPLQADVV
-296 TDGGVEGMTA
+296 SDGGVEGMTA

-312 ASLPALPAAEV
+312 ASLPALPPAEV
-323 QSLADADE
+323 QSLADAEE
-331 SVMPSL
+331 SVNPSL

-349 GVKEAKLATPDPRA
+349 GVKEAKPATPDLRA
-363 DQSSEAE
+363 DQSSEGE
-370 DDEEPDAA
+370 DDEEPDATD
-378 EDVSFVK
+378 DVSFVK

-407 GLTTALAAQVAVHER
+407 VLTTVLAAQVAVHER

-502 LRRVLLPAEMG
+502 LRRVLLPADMG

>member
-67 LTDVRPAPMPVA
+67 LTDVRPPPMPVA
-79 RADDSLRAWGAPP
+79 RADDSSRAWGAPP
-92 APVQKAFSRVIV
+92 APVQKAFSRVVV
-104 EPDAPSVNAPAPLG
+104 EPDAPSVNVPVPSG
-118 AGVLAEAPFAPPAEV
+118 AGVLAEAPFARPAEV

-141 PAFLAAEPSL
+141 PAFLAAEPPL

-166 AWKGVDA
+166 AWKGADA

-185 PPPPLSPPPPEFA
+185 PPPPPPEFA

-211 ELVLQEPLRTTY
+211 ELVLQEPLRATH
-223 SSAVPSEALA
+223 SSAVSSEALV

-262 SDAQPSPTASQV
+262 SDAQPLPTVSQV
-274 DSVTATSAEQ
+274 DGVTVTSAEQ
-284 AAPTQPLQADVV
+284 AAPNKPLQADVV
-296 TDGGVEGMTA
+296 SDGGVEGMTA
-306 DGMDVL
+306 DGMGVL
-312 ASLPALPAAEV
+312 ASLPALPTAEV
-323 QSLADADE
+323 QSLADAEE
-331 SVMPSL
+331 SVKPSL

-344 IDEAT
+344 IDEAI
-349 GVKEAKLATPDPRA
+349 GVKEAKPATPDLRV
-363 DQSSEAE
+363 DQSSEVE

-407 GLTTALAAQVAVHER
+407 GLATALAAQVAVHER
-422 NRLAAVAP
+422 NRVAAVAP

-448 PLRQIAEVVIDSSSF
+448 PLRQISEVVIDSSSF

-502 LRRVLLPAEMG
+502 LRRVLLPADMG

>member
-1 MGPALYNPLQMSQ
+1 M
-14 ITRCPACSTQFKVV
+14 
-28 ADQLRISDGWVRCGH
+28 
-43 CAEVFDASESLMPAP
+43 
-58 PPALLPDVS
+58 
-67 LTDVRPAPMPVA
+67 
-79 RADDSLRAWGAPP
+79 
-92 APVQKAFSRVIV
+92 
-104 EPDAPSVNAPAPLG
+104 
-118 AGVLAEAPFAPPAEV
+118 
-133 LSVPDPVP
+133 
-141 PAFLAAEPSL
+141 
-151 VGAEPPPIFEPAATF
+151 
-166 AWKGVDA
+166 
-173 PSVPPKAPVAPP
+173 
-185 PPPPLSPPPPEFA
+185 
-198 GRQESRVL
+198 
-206 SPDML
+206 
-211 ELVLQEPLRTTY
+211 
-223 SSAVPSEALA
+223 
-233 QTPAAPVPQPGGY
+233 
-246 ELPYAEDFA
+246 
-255 DTPLTLE
+255 
-262 SDAQPSPTASQV
+262 
-274 DSVTATSAEQ
+274 
-284 AAPTQPLQADVV
+284 V
-296 TDGGVEGMTA
+296 TDSGVEGMTA

-323 QSLADADE
+323 QSLADAEE
-331 SVMPSL
+331 SVKPSL

-349 GVKEAKLATPDPRA
+349 GAKEAKPATPDPRA
-363 DQSSEAE
+363 YQSSEAE

-407 GLTTALAAQVAVHER
+407 CLATALAAQVAVHER

-502 LRRVLLPAEMG
+502 LRRVLLPADMG

>member
-28 ADQLRISDGWVRCGH
+28 ADQLRISEGWVRCGH

-67 LTDVRPAPMPVA
+67 LTDVRPPPMPVA
-79 RADDSLRAWGAPP
+79 RADDSSRAWGAAP
-92 APVQKAFSRVIV
+92 APVQKAFSRVVV
-104 EPDAPSVNAPAPLG
+104 EPDAPVGNAPAPSG
-118 AGVLAEAPFAPPAEV
+118 AGVLAEAPFARPAEV

-141 PAFLAAEPSL
+141 PAFLAAEPPL

-166 AWKGVDA
+166 AWKGADA

-185 PPPPLSPPPPEFA
+185 PPPPPPEFA

-211 ELVLQEPLRTTY
+211 ELVLQEPLRATY
-223 SSAVPSEALA
+223 SSAVSSEAVA

-262 SDAQPSPTASQV
+262 CDAQPSPTASQA
-274 DSVTATSAEQ
+274 DGVTATSAEQ
-284 AAPTQPLQADVV
+284 AVPAKPLQADVV
-296 TDGGVEGMTA
+296 SDGGVEGMTA

-312 ASLPALPAAEV
+312 ASLPALPPAEV
-323 QSLADADE
+323 QSLADAEE
-331 SVMPSL
+331 SVKPSL

-349 GVKEAKLATPDPRA
+349 GVKEVKSATPDLRA
-363 DQSSEAE
+363 DQSSEGE
-370 DDEEPDAA
+370 DDEAPDAT

-407 GLTTALAAQVAVHER
+407 CLATALAAQVAVHER
-422 NRLAAVAP
+422 NRVAAVAP

-448 PLRQIAEVVIDSSSF
+448 PLRQISEVVIDSSSF

-491 LTLTDAQDQPV
+491 LTLTDAHDQPV

>member
-67 LTDVRPAPMPVA
+67 LTDVRPPPMPVA
-79 RADDSLRAWGAPP
+79 RADDSSRAWGAPP
-92 APVQKAFSRVIV
+92 APVQKAFSRVVV
-104 EPDAPSVNAPAPLG
+104 EPDAPSGNAPAPSG
-118 AGVLAEAPFAPPAEV
+118 AGVLAEAPFARPAEV

-141 PAFLAAEPSL
+141 PAFLAAEPPL

-166 AWKGVDA
+166 AWKGADA

-185 PPPPLSPPPPEFA
+185 PPPPPPEFA

-211 ELVLQEPLRTTY
+211 ELVLQESPRTTH
-223 SSAVPSEALA
+223 SSAVSSEAVA

-274 DSVTATSAEQ
+274 DGVTATSAEQ
-284 AAPTQPLQADVV
+284 AAPAKPLQADVV
-296 TDGGVEGMTA
+296 SDGGVEGMTA

-312 ASLPALPAAEV
+312 ASLSALPAAEV
-323 QSLADADE
+323 QSLAGAEE

-407 GLTTALAAQVAVHER
+407 VLTTVLAAQVAVHER

-430 QLRPLLLALCEPL
+430 QFRPLLLALCEPL

-502 LRRVLLPAEMG
+502 LRRVLLPADMG

>member
-28 ADQLRISDGWVRCGH
+28 ADQLRISEGWVRCGH
-43 CAEVFDASESLMPAP
+43 CAEVFDASKSLMPAP

-67 LTDVRPAPMPVA
+67 LTDVRPPPMPVA
-79 RADDSLRAWGAPP
+79 RADDSSRAWGAAP
-92 APVQKAFSRVIV
+92 APVQKAFSRVVV
-104 EPDAPSVNAPAPLG
+104 EPDAPVGNAPAPSG
-118 AGVLAEAPFAPPAEV
+118 AGVLAEAPFARPAEV

-141 PAFLAAEPSL
+141 PAFLAAEPPL

-166 AWKGVDA
+166 AWKGADA

-185 PPPPLSPPPPEFA
+185 PPPPPPEFA

-211 ELVLQEPLRTTY
+211 ELVLQEPLRATY
-223 SSAVPSEALA
+223 SSAVSSEAVA

-262 SDAQPSPTASQV
+262 CDAQPSPTASQA
-274 DSVTATSAEQ
+274 DGVTATSAEQ
-284 AAPTQPLQADVV
+284 AVPAKPLQADVV
-296 TDGGVEGMTA
+296 SDGGVEGMTA

-312 ASLPALPAAEV
+312 ASLPALPPAEV
-323 QSLADADE
+323 QSLADAEE
-331 SVMPSL
+331 SVKPSL

-349 GVKEAKLATPDPRA
+349 GVKEVKSATPDLRA
-363 DQSSEAE
+363 DQSSEGE
-370 DDEEPDAA
+370 DDEAPDAT

-407 GLTTALAAQVAVHER
+407 CLATALAAQVAVHER
-422 NRLAAVAP
+422 NRVAAVAP

-448 PLRQIAEVVIDSSSF
+448 PLRQISEVVIDSSSF

-491 LTLTDAQDQPV
+491 LTLTDAHDQPV

>member
-1 MGPALYNPLQMSQ
+1 M
-14 ITRCPACSTQFKVV
+14 
-28 ADQLRISDGWVRCGH
+28 
-43 CAEVFDASESLMPAP
+43 
-58 PPALLPDVS
+58 
-67 LTDVRPAPMPVA
+67 
-79 RADDSLRAWGAPP
+79 
-92 APVQKAFSRVIV
+92 
-104 EPDAPSVNAPAPLG
+104 
-118 AGVLAEAPFAPPAEV
+118 
-133 LSVPDPVP
+133 
-141 PAFLAAEPSL
+141 
-151 VGAEPPPIFEPAATF
+151 
-166 AWKGVDA
+166 
-173 PSVPPKAPVAPP
+173 
-185 PPPPLSPPPPEFA
+185 
-198 GRQESRVL
+198 L

-211 ELVLQEPLRTTY
+211 ELVLQESPRTTH
-223 SSAVPSEALA
+223 SSAVSSEAVA

-262 SDAQPSPTASQV
+262 CDAQPSPTASQA
-274 DSVTATSAEQ
+274 DGVTATSAEQ
-284 AAPTQPLQADVV
+284 AAPAKPLQADVV
-296 TDGGVEGMTA
+296 SDGGVEGMTA

-312 ASLPALPAAEV
+312 ASLPALPPAEV
-323 QSLADADE
+323 QSLADAEE
-331 SVMPSL
+331 SVKPSL

-349 GVKEAKLATPDPRA
+349 GVKEVKPATPDPRA
-363 DQSSEAE
+363 YQSSEVE

-407 GLTTALAAQVAVHER
+407 VLATALAAQVAVHER

-502 LRRVLLPAEMG
+502 LRRVLLPADMG

>member
-43 CAEVFDASESLMPAP
+43 CSEVFDASESLMPAP

-67 LTDVRPAPMPVA
+67 LTDVRPPPMPVA
-79 RADDSLRAWGAPP
+79 RADDSLRAWGAAP
-92 APVQKAFSRVIV
+92 APAQRVSSRVAV
-104 EPDAPSVNAPAPLG
+104 EPDAPVGNAPAPSG
-118 AGVLAEAPFAPPAEV
+118 AGHLAEAPFALPAEV

-141 PAFLAAEPSL
+141 PAFLTAEPPL

-166 AWKGVDA
+166 AWKGADA

-185 PPPPLSPPPPEFA
+185 PPPPPPEFA

-211 ELVLQEPLRTTY
+211 ELVLQEPLRATY
-223 SSAVPSEALA
+223 SSAVSSEASA

-262 SDAQPSPTASQV
+262 SDALPSPTASQA
-274 DSVTATSAEQ
+274 DGVTATSAAQ
-284 AAPTQPLQADVV
+284 AAPAKPLQADVV
-296 TDGGVEGMTA
+296 SDGGVEGMTA

-312 ASLPALPAAEV
+312 ASLPALPPAEV
-323 QSLADADE
+323 QSLADAEE
-331 SVMPSL
+331 SVKPSL

-349 GVKEAKLATPDPRA
+349 GVKEAKPAPPDLRA
-363 DQSSEAE
+363 DQSSEGE

-407 GLTTALAAQVAVHER
+407 VLATALAAQVAVHER

-502 LRRVLLPAEMG
+502 LRRVLLPADMG